1 MVELGIDTASD
12 MLAVALVEGER
23 VLAERRWHVET
34 TTSQELLA
42 GIEGILNNAD
52 VGREAVTA
60 IAVDIGPGGYTG
72 LRTGVAT
79 AQGLALGLGVPLAG
93 VGRLE
98 ADAFPHLTPGVPVIA
113 VHDAGRSGLAWAAYV
128 PCDAPDSGPPEPM
141 SLPRLDTAEECARL
155 APAHAIWC
163 GELSEQLRAARA
175 ALGRAGDTDASAS
188 ENVRSA
194 ADLVRLARLHRAYGD
209 PALVDVLYLR
219 PPSIGAGTA
228 PSRSAP
234 R

>member
-12 MLAVALVEGER
+12 VLGVAVLEGEG
-23 VLAERRWHVET
+23 VLAERRRRVET

-42 GIEGILNNAD
+42 CIEAVLAEAE
-52 VGREAVTA
+52 VSREAITA
-60 IAVDIGPGGYTG
+60 IAVDVGPGGYTG

-98 ADAFPHLTPGVPVIA
+98 ADAFPHLMPGTPVVA
-113 VHDAGRSGLAWAAYV
+113 VHEAGRSGVAWAAYV
-128 PCDAPDSGPPEPM
+128 PCDAPDAGPPEPM
-141 SLPRLDTAEECARL
+141 SLPRLDSPEECARL
-155 APAHAIWC
+155 APAHALWC
-163 GELSEQLRAARA
+163 GELSEEFRTARA
-175 ALGRAGDTDASAS
+175 HAGRAGDSDVTAS
-188 ENVRSA
+188 ENMRSA

-209 PALVDVLYLR
+209 PAAVDVLYLR
-219 PPSIGAGTA
+219 PPSIGARTPPA
-228 PSRSAP
+228 R